1 VALIIK
7 PKRGTSTPTTSDI
20 VSGEIAIDTSAQLLY
35 INDNGSIKTI
45 GDGTGS
51 AGTVTEAFKTISVS
65 GQSDVVADTATDTL
79 TLVAGTGMTLTT
91 NASGDSITFASSGST
106 QNLFET
112 IAVSG
117 QSSVVADSSTDT
129 LTLAAGTGMTITT
142 DASTDTITFA
152 STGSYS
158 DSDVDTH
165 LNTSTA
171 ATNEVLSW
179 NGSDYDWVA
188 QTGGSGSTV
197 YQYADAGM
205 VEYEYTASSNQTT
218 FSGTDSNSATLS
230 YTANSIMVFLNG
242 VLQDD
247 GVDYTATNGTSVV
260 FSSALAAA
268 DEVRII
274 AVSSTA
280 TLHNPTKLD
289 SITTVNSQAAYSLTL
304 NSAAY
309 TPSHVNAL
317 IVSVNGITQ
326 EPGDSFTISGSTITF
341 DPALSTGDVVDYIVD
356 MGRKFHVPEWDGDFS
371 ITNGDLEVT
380 GGDIIGDFRG
390 PIIFKAQASE
400 ALSKGDVVY
409 ISGISGQT
417 PTVGKANASSSSTM
431 PAFGLVQAAT
441 SSGNS
446 CTVVTFGTFIEYD
459 TSTPGWSLGDT
470 LYVSA
475 STAGALTNSAPAGES
490 NLIQNIGKVQR
501 VDSTDGRIKVGGA
514 GRTNATPNLN
524 DGNIFIGNS
533 SNQVTTSSFNT
544 LSDARIS
551 AASIGDLSDVTL
563 TSPSNG
569 QVLKYNGSAWVNSSD
584 SVGATVDDATALA
597 IALG

>member
-20 VSGEIAIDTSAQLLY
+20 VNGEIAIDTSAQLLY
-35 INDNGSIKTI
+35 INDNGNIKTI

-51 AGTVTEAFKTISVS
+51 SGTVTEAFKTIAVS

-117 QSSVVADSSTDT
+117 QSNVVADSATDT

-165 LNTSTA
+165 LNRSTA

-205 VEYEYTASSNQTT
+205 VEYEFTASANQTT

-260 FSSALAAA
+260 FGTALAAA

-289 SITTVNSQAAYSLTL
+289 AITTVNSQAAYSLTL

-341 DPALSTGDVVDYIVD
+341 NPALSTGDVVDYIID
-356 MGRKFHVPEWDGDFS
+356 MGRKFHVPEWEGDFTIDS
-371 ITNGDLEVT
+371 
-380 GGDIIGDFRG
+380 
-390 PIIFKAQASE
+390 
-400 ALSKGDVVY
+400 
-409 ISGISGQT
+409 
-417 PTVGKANASSSSTM
+417 PT
-431 PAFGLVQAAT
+431 LH
-441 SSGNS
+441 
-446 CTVVTFGTFIEYD
+446 
-459 TSTPGWSLGDT
+459 
-470 LYVSA
+470 
-475 STAGALTNSAPAGES
+475 
-490 NLIQNIGKVQR
+490 
-501 VDSTDGRIKVGGA
+501 VDSTNNRVGIG
-514 GRTNATPNLN
+514 TLTPSYLLDVNGQAN
-524 DGNIFIGNS
+524 
-533 SNQVTTSSFNT
+533 VTT
-544 LSDARIS
+544 LSIGGTAITSTAAELNYVDGVTSNIQTQLDAKLGDITS
-551 AASIGDLSDVTL
+551 ESLGDLSDVTL

>member
-1 VALIIK
+1 MALIIK

-20 VSGEIAIDTSAQLLY
+20 VNGEIAIDTSAQLLY

-51 AGTVTEAFKTISVS
+51 AGTVTEAFKTIAVS
-65 GQSDVVADTATDTL
+65 GQSDVVADSATDTL

-117 QSSVVADSSTDT
+117 QSNVVADSATDT

-165 LNTSTA
+165 LNRGTA
-171 ATNEVLSW
+171 NTNEVLSW

-188 QTGGSGSTV
+188 QTGGSGGTV

-205 VEYEYTASSNQTT
+205 VEYEFTASANQTT

-247 GVDYTATNGTSVV
+247 GVDYTATNGSSVV
-260 FSSALAAA
+260 FSNALAAN

-289 SITTVNSQAAYSLTL
+289 AITTVNSQAAYSLTL

-341 DPALSTGDVVDYIVD
+341 APALSTGDVVDYIID
-356 MGRKFHVPEWDGDFS
+356 MGRKFHVPEWEGDFTIDS
-371 ITNGDLEVT
+371 
-380 GGDIIGDFRG
+380 
-390 PIIFKAQASE
+390 
-400 ALSKGDVVY
+400 
-409 ISGISGQT
+409 
-417 PTVGKANASSSSTM
+417 PT
-431 PAFGLVQAAT
+431 LH
-441 SSGNS
+441 
-446 CTVVTFGTFIEYD
+446 
-459 TSTPGWSLGDT
+459 
-470 LYVSA
+470 
-475 STAGALTNSAPAGES
+475 
-490 NLIQNIGKVQR
+490 
-501 VDSTDGRIKVGGA
+501 VDSTNSRVGIG
-514 GRTNATPNLN
+514 TLTPSYLLDVNGQAN
-524 DGNIFIGNS
+524 
-533 SNQVTTSSFNT
+533 VTT
-544 LSDARIS
+544 LSIGGTAITSTAAELNYVDGVTSNIQTQLDAKLGDITS
-551 AASIGDLSDVTL
+551 ESLGDLSDVTV

>member
-1 VALIIK
+1 MALIIK

-20 VSGEIAIDTSAQLLY
+20 ANGEIAIDTSAQLLY

-51 AGTVTEAFKTISVS
+51 SGTVSEAFKTISIS
-65 GQSDVVADTATDTL
+65 GQSDVVADSATDTL

-91 NASGDSITFASSGST
+91 NASGDSITFTST
-106 QNLFET
+106 ATGTVSEAFKTL
-112 IAVSG
+112 AVSG
-117 QSSVVADSSTDT
+117 QSDVAADSATDT

-142 DASTDTITFA
+142 DASTDTITFT

-158 DSDVDTH
+158 NSDVDTH

-171 ATNEVLSW
+171 STNEVLSW

-188 QTGGSGSTV
+188 QTGGGSSSTV

-205 VEYEYTASSNQTT
+205 VEYEFTATSNQTT
-218 FSGTDSNSATLS
+218 FSGTDSNSVTLT
-230 YTANSIMVFLNG
+230 YTNNSILVFLNG

-247 GVDYTATNGTSVV
+247 GVDYTATNGSSVV
-260 FSSALAAA
+260 FGSALTTG

-289 SITTVNSQAAYSLTL
+289 AITTVNSQAAYSLTL

-341 DPALSTGDVVDYIVD
+341 NPALVTGDVIDYIID
-356 MGRKFHVPEWDGDFS
+356 MGRKFHVPEWEGDFTIDS
-371 ITNGDLEVT
+371 
-380 GGDIIGDFRG
+380 
-390 PIIFKAQASE
+390 
-400 ALSKGDVVY
+400 
-409 ISGISGQT
+409 
-417 PTVGKANASSSSTM
+417 PT
-431 PAFGLVQAAT
+431 FH
-441 SSGNS
+441 
-446 CTVVTFGTFIEYD
+446 
-459 TSTPGWSLGDT
+459 
-470 LYVSA
+470 
-475 STAGALTNSAPAGES
+475 
-490 NLIQNIGKVQR
+490 
-501 VDSTDGRIKVGGA
+501 VDSTNNRVGVG
-514 GRTNATPNLN
+514 TLTPAYLLDVNGQAN
-524 DGNIFIGNS
+524 
-533 SNQVTTSSFNT
+533 VTTLSIGGTAVTSTAAELNYVDGVTSNIQTQLNT
-544 LSDARIS
+544 KLVNITSES
-551 AASIGDLSDVTL
+551 LGDLSDVTL
-563 TSPSNG
+563 TSLSNG

>member
-117 QSSVVADSSTDT
+117 QSSVVADSATDT

-171 ATNEVLSW
+171 STNEVLSW
-179 NGSDYDWVA
+179 DGTDYNWTA
-188 QTGGSGSTV
+188 AGSTV

-205 VEYEYTASSNQTT
+205 VEYEFTASANQTT

-260 FSSALAAA
+260 FGTALAVN

-289 SITTVNSQAAYSLTL
+289 AITTVNSQAAYSLTL
-304 NSAAY
+304 NSSAY

-326 EPGDSFTISGSTITF
+326 EPGDSYTISGSTITF
-341 DPALSTGDVVDYIVD
+341 DPALVTGDVVDYIVD
-356 MGRKFHVPEWDGDFS
+356 MGRKMFIPSWE
-371 ITNGDLEVT
+371 GDLEVT
-380 GGDIIGDFRG
+380 NGDIIGDFRG
-390 PIIFKAQASE
+390 PLIFKAKAAE
-400 ALSKGDVVY
+400 ALTKGDVVY
-409 ISGISGQT
+409 ISGVSGQT
-417 PTVGKANASSSSTM
+417 PTVGKADADDSSKM
-431 PAFGLVQAAT
+431 PAFGLVQADT
-441 SSGNS
+441 SLNNS
-446 CTVVTFGTFIEYD
+446 CTIVTFGSFKEYD

-470 LYVSA
+470 LYVST
-475 STAGALTNSAPAGES
+475 TAGSLTNTPPTGES
-490 NLIQNIGKVQR
+490 SLIQNIGKVQR

-533 SNQVTTSSFNT
+533 SNQAVTSSLT
-544 LSDARIS
+544 TE
-551 AASIGDLSDVTL
+551 VT
-563 TSPSNG
+563 NAG
-569 QVLKYNGSAWVNSSD
+569 F
-584 SVGATVDDATALA
+584 ATVDDATALA

>member
-1 VALIIK
+1 VALILK

-51 AGTVTEAFKTISVS
+51 SGTVSEAFKTITIS
-65 GQSDVVADTATDTL
+65 GQSDVVADGATDTL
-79 TLVAGTGMTLTT
+79 TLVAGTGITLTT
-91 NASGDSITFASSGST
+91 NAS
-106 QNLFET
+106 
-112 IAVSG
+112 
-117 QSSVVADSSTDT
+117 
-129 LTLAAGTGMTITT
+129 
-142 DASTDTITFA
+142 TDTITITSTA
-152 STGSYS
+152 TGSALTIQDEGSALSTAGSTLNFVGAGVVASGTGATKTITINGYS

-171 ATNEVLSW
+171 STNEVLSW

-188 QTGGSGSTV
+188 QSGGSSSTV

-205 VEYEYTASSNQTT
+205 VEYEYTASANQTT

-260 FSSALAAA
+260 FGTALAAN

-289 SITTVNSQAAYSLTL
+289 AITTVNSQAAYSLTL
-304 NSAAY
+304 NTAAY

-341 DPALSTGDVVDYIVD
+341 APALSTGDVVDYIID
-356 MGRKFHVPEWDGDFS
+356 MGRKFHVPEWEGDFTIDS
-371 ITNGDLEVT
+371 
-380 GGDIIGDFRG
+380 
-390 PIIFKAQASE
+390 
-400 ALSKGDVVY
+400 
-409 ISGISGQT
+409 
-417 PTVGKANASSSSTM
+417 PT
-431 PAFGLVQAAT
+431 LH
-441 SSGNS
+441 
-446 CTVVTFGTFIEYD
+446 
-459 TSTPGWSLGDT
+459 
-470 LYVSA
+470 
-475 STAGALTNSAPAGES
+475 
-490 NLIQNIGKVQR
+490 
-501 VDSTDGRIKVGGA
+501 VDSTNNRVGIG
-514 GRTNATPNLN
+514 TLTPSYLLDVNGQAN
-524 DGNIFIGNS
+524 
-533 SNQVTTSSFNT
+533 VTT
-544 LSDARIS
+544 LSLGGTAITSTAAELNYVDGVTSNIQTQLDAKLGDITS
-551 AASIGDLSDVTL
+551 ESLGDLSDVTV

>member
-20 VSGEIAIDTSAQLLY
+20 VNGEIAIDTSAQLLY

-117 QSSVVADSSTDT
+117 QSNVVADSATDT

-152 STGSYS
+152 SSGSYS

-188 QTGGSGSTV
+188 QSGSNTV
-197 YQYADAGM
+197 SYLEAGM
-205 VEYEYTASSNQTT
+205 VEYEYTATSNQTT
-218 FSGTDSNSATLS
+218 FSGSDSNSATLS

-260 FSSALAAA
+260 FTSALAAN

-274 AVSSTA
+274 TIDTVASSN
-280 TLHNPTKLD
+280 TLSDPTKLD
-289 SITTVNSQAAYSLTL
+289 AITTVNAQAAYSLTL
-304 NSAAY
+304 NSSAY
-309 TPSHVNAL
+309 TPSSQNAL
-317 IVSVNGITQ
+317 IVSLNGITQ

-341 DPALSTGDVVDYIVD
+341 SPALVTGDVVDYIVD
-356 MGRKFHVPEWDGDFS
+356 MGRAVTIGEYS
-371 ITNGDLEVT
+371 GDLEV
-380 GGDIIGDFRG
+380 GGNLEVVGTLTKTSG
-390 PIIFKAQASE
+390 SFK
-400 ALSKGDVVY
+400 
-409 ISGISGQT
+409 ISHPLPSMANTHDLIHSFVESPQPDNIYSGMVT
-417 PTVGKANASSSSTM
+417 LIDGSATINIDTAADMTEGTFVLLNKNIRRTVTNEEGFTAVKSS
-431 PAFGLVQAAT
+431 L
-441 SSGNS
+441 SGNILTITAQDS
-446 CTVVTFGTFIEYD
+446 TCTDEVFWMVIGQRNDAEIR
-459 TSTPGWSLGDT
+459 
-470 LYVSA
+470 
-475 STAGALTNSAPAGES
+475 ALHTTDSEG
-490 NLIQNIGKVQR
+490 NLIVEPEKG
-501 VDSTDGRIKVGGA
+501 
-514 GRTNATPNLN
+514 
-524 DGNIFIGNS
+524 
-533 SNQVTTSSFNT
+533 
-544 LSDARIS
+544 
-551 AASIGDLSDVTL
+551 
-563 TSPSNG
+563 
-569 QVLKYNGSAWVNSSD
+569 
-584 SVGATVDDATALA
+584 
-597 IALG
+597 

>member
-1 VALIIK
+1 MALIIK
-7 PKRGTSTPTTSDI
+7 PKRGTSTPQATNSSLSSYLED
-20 VSGEIAIDTSAQLLY
+20 GEIAIDTSAQVLY
-35 INDNGSIKTI
+35 IRDGSTVKSIGGGSSSYGDSDVDTHLNTSTAATNEVLSWNGSDYDWVAQSGGGSLTIQDEGSSLSTAGTTLNFVGSGVVASGTGATKTI
-45 GDGTGS
+45 
-51 AGTVTEAFKTISVS
+51 TIN
-65 GQSDVVADTATDTL
+65 G
-79 TLVAGTGMTLTT
+79 
-91 NASGDSITFASSGST
+91 
-106 QNLFET
+106 
-112 IAVSG
+112 
-117 QSSVVADSSTDT
+117 
-129 LTLAAGTGMTITT
+129 
-142 DASTDTITFA
+142 
-152 STGSYS
+152 YS

-188 QTGGSGSTV
+188 QSGGSSTV

-205 VEYEYTASSNQTT
+205 VEYEFAASANQTT

-247 GVDYTATNGTSVV
+247 GVDYTATNGSSVV
-260 FSSALAAA
+260 FSSALAAN

-289 SITTVNSQAAYSLTL
+289 AITTVNGQAAYSMTV

-309 TPSHVNAL
+309 TPSHINAL

-326 EPGDSFTISGSTITF
+326 EPGDSFTVSGSTITF
-341 DPALSTGDVVDYIVD
+341 DPALVTGDVVDYIID
-356 MGRKFHVPEWDGDFS
+356 FGRKFHVPEWDGDFS

-390 PIIFKAQASE
+390 PVIFKAQASE

-409 ISGISGQT
+409 ISGVSGQT

-431 PAFGLVQAAT
+431 PAFGLVQATT

-470 LYVSA
+470 LYVST
-475 STAGALTNSAPAGES
+475 TAGSLTNTPPTGES
-490 NLIQNIGKVQR
+490 SLIQNIGKVQR

-533 SNQVTTSSFNT
+533 SNQAVTSSLT
-544 LSDARIS
+544 TE
-551 AASIGDLSDVTL
+551 VT
-563 TSPSNG
+563 NAG
-569 QVLKYNGSAWVNSSD
+569 F
-584 SVGATVDDATALA
+584 ATVDDATALA

>member
-1 VALIIK
+1 MALIIK

-20 VSGEIAIDTSAQLLY
+20 ANGEIAIDTSAQLLY

-51 AGTVTEAFKTISVS
+51 AGTVTEAFKTITVS
-65 GQSDVVADTATDTL
+65 GQSDVVADGATDTL
-79 TLVAGTGMTLTT
+79 TLVAGTGITLTT
-91 NASGDSITFASSGST
+91 NAS
-106 QNLFET
+106 
-112 IAVSG
+112 
-117 QSSVVADSSTDT
+117 
-129 LTLAAGTGMTITT
+129 
-142 DASTDTITFA
+142 TDTITITSTA
-152 STGSYS
+152 TGSALTIQDEGSALSTAGSTLNFVGSGVVASGTGATKTITINGYS
-158 DSDVDTH
+158 NSDVDTH

-171 ATNEVLSW
+171 STNEVLSW

-188 QTGGSGSTV
+188 QSGGSSSTV

-205 VEYEYTASSNQTT
+205 VEYEFTATASQTT
-218 FSGTDSNSATLS
+218 FSGSDSNSATLS

-260 FSSALAAA
+260 FGTALAAN

-289 SITTVNSQAAYSLTL
+289 AIITVNSQAAYSLTL

-341 DPALSTGDVVDYIVD
+341 APALSTGDVIDYIID
-356 MGRKFHVPEWDGDFS
+356 MGRKFHVPEWEGDFTIDS
-371 ITNGDLEVT
+371 
-380 GGDIIGDFRG
+380 
-390 PIIFKAQASE
+390 
-400 ALSKGDVVY
+400 
-409 ISGISGQT
+409 
-417 PTVGKANASSSSTM
+417 PT
-431 PAFGLVQAAT
+431 LH
-441 SSGNS
+441 
-446 CTVVTFGTFIEYD
+446 
-459 TSTPGWSLGDT
+459 
-470 LYVSA
+470 
-475 STAGALTNSAPAGES
+475 
-490 NLIQNIGKVQR
+490 
-501 VDSTDGRIKVGGA
+501 VDSTNNRVGIG
-514 GRTNATPNLN
+514 TLTPSYLLDVNGQAN
-524 DGNIFIGNS
+524 
-533 SNQVTTSSFNT
+533 VTT
-544 LSDARIS
+544 LSLGGTAITSTAAELNYVDGVTSNIQTQLDAKLGDITS
-551 AASIGDLSDVTL
+551 ESLGDLSDVTV

>member
-1 VALIIK
+1 MAHIIK
-7 PKRGTSTPTTSDI
+7 PKRGTSTPNTSDI
-20 VSGEIAIDTSAQLLY
+20 VDGEIAIDTSAQLLY

-51 AGTVTEAFKTISVS
+51 SGTVTEAFKTIAVS
-65 GQSDVVADTATDTL
+65 GQSDVVADSATDTL

-91 NASGDSITFASSGST
+91 NASGDSITFTSSAAGST
-106 QNLFET
+106 LT
-112 IAVSG
+112 IQDEG
-117 QSSVVADSSTDT
+117 TTLSTDATT
-129 LTLAAGTGMTITT
+129 LDFVGSGVTASGTGATKTIT
-142 DASTDTITFA
+142 IN
-152 STGSYS
+152 GYS

-205 VEYEYTASSNQTT
+205 VEYEYTASANQTT
-218 FSGTDSNSATLS
+218 FSGTDSNSATLT
-230 YTANSIMVFLNG
+230 YTANSIMVFVNG

-260 FSSALAAA
+260 FSSALAAN

-289 SITTVNSQAAYSLTL
+289 AITTVNSQAAYSLTL

-341 DPALSTGDVVDYIVD
+341 NPALVTGDVVDYIID

-390 PIIFKAQASE
+390 PVIFKAQASE
-400 ALSKGDVVY
+400 NLTKGDAVY
-409 ISGISGQT
+409 ISGVSGQT
-417 PTVGKANASSSSTM
+417 PTIGKADADDSSKM
-431 PAFGLVQAAT
+431 PAFGLVQADT
-441 SSGNS
+441 TSGNS

-459 TSTPGWSLGDT
+459 TSTPGWSIGDT
-470 LYVSA
+470 LYVST
-475 STAGALTNSAPAGES
+475 TAGSLTNTPPTGES
-490 NLIQNIGKVQR
+490 SLIQNIGKVQR
-501 VDSTDGRIKVGGA
+501 IDSTDGRIKVGGA

-533 SNQVTTSSFNT
+533 SNQAVTSSLT
-544 LSDARIS
+544 TE
-551 AASIGDLSDVTL
+551 VT
-563 TSPSNG
+563 NAG
-569 QVLKYNGSAWVNSSD
+569 F
-584 SVGATVDDATALA
+584 ATVDDATALA